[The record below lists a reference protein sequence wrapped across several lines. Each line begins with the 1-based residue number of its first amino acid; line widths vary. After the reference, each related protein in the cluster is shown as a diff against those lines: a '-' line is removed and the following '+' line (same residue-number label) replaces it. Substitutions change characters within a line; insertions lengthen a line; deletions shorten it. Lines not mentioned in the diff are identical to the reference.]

1 LSLIGDAPWNVT
13 GFWGYLANGWQMAPI
28 FQFQTGLPYSLVTSG
43 TPSLPACPSLAGLPC
58 NNGGALTGIGS
69 SVNGS
74 GGATRLFETGRNT
87 YRYPS
92 TYVVDLSVSKNFKI
106 TERYNLQV
114 LAQAFNLFNHL
125 NVTGIQNTGYII
137 TSGTIS
143 GKTVPVLNY
152 NVPFSNINNANSNFA
167 YSTRQL
173 QLGAKFSF

>member
-1 LSLIGDAPWNVT
+1 
-13 GFWGYLANGWQMAPI
+13 
-28 FQFQTGLPYSLVTSG
+28 
-43 TPSLPACPSLAGLPC
+43 LPACSTTFAGFPC
-58 NNGGALTGIGS
+58 NNGSSLTGIGS

-74 GGATRLFETGRNT
+74 GGANRLFETGQNT

-106 TERYNLQV
+106 TERYNQQV
-114 LAQAFNLFNHL
+114 LAQGFNIFNHL

-137 TSGTIS
+137 QSGSIA
-143 GKTVPVLNY
+143 GKTVSVLNF
-152 NVPFSNINNANSNFA
+152 NVPFSNINNANSNS